1 MKRAA
6 LTLCLLFVACAVF
19 NIAGGQTAQKKSE
32 KELKTE
38 QELMDLERALGE
50 ANVRRDKSFFERI
63 EAEEFIFTDAGGGI
77 TTKQEDVASLD
88 TPPNP
93 DAPRLV
99 SYVPDEMRV
108 YLYDKTA
115 VVFGR
120 VTTTYRNKEGKEGS
134 SQSRFTDVFV
144 WRDNRWQ
151 LVAGHSSRIPPK
163 MQMQPKPP
171 PPVTPPPPATPVPP
185 SN

>member
-1 MKRAA
+1 MKRAT
-6 LTLCLLFVACAVF
+6 LILCLCFLASTV
-19 NIAGGQTAQKKSE
+19 AGGQTAQKKSD

-38 QELMDLERALGE
+38 QELMALERAIGD
-50 ANVRRDKSFFERI
+50 ANVRRDKAFFERI
-63 EAEEFIFTDAGGGI
+63 EADEFIFTDAGGGI
-77 TTKQEDVASLD
+77 TTKQEDVSSLD
-88 TPPNP
+88 TPPAP

-120 VTTTYRNKEGKEGS
+120 VTTTYKNKEGTEGS

-144 WRDNRWQ
+144 WRDERWQ

-163 MQMQPKPP
+163 QTAKPLPP
-171 PPVTPPPPATPVPP
+171 PPTATPPPTTPVPP

>member
-1 MKRAA
+1 MKRAT
-6 LTLCLLFVACAVF
+6 LILCLFFLACAAAAV
-19 NIAGGQTAQKKSE
+19 GQTAQKKSD

-38 QELMDLERALGE
+38 QELMALERAIGD
-50 ANVRRDKSFFERI
+50 ANVRRDKAFFERI
-63 EAEEFIFTDAGGGI
+63 EADEFIFTDAGGGI
-77 TTKQEDVASLD
+77 TTKQEDVSSLD
-88 TPPNP
+88 TPPAP

-120 VTTTYRNKEGKEGS
+120 VTTTYRNKEGKGGS

-144 WRDNRWQ
+144 WRDERWQ
-151 LVAGHSSRIPPK
+151 LVAGHSSRIPQKQPAPPK
-163 MQMQPKPP
+163 PAPPAAPP
-171 PPVTPPPPATPVPP
+171 PPTTPVPP

>member
-1 MKRAA
+1 MKRVT
-6 LTLCLLFVACAVF
+6 LTLCLFILACAVV
-19 NIAGGQTAQKKSE
+19 GGQTAQKKSG
-32 KELKTE
+32 KQLQTE
-38 QELMDLERALGE
+38 QGLMALERAIGD
-50 ANVRRDKSFFERI
+50 ANVRRDKAFFERI

-88 TPPNP
+88 TPPAPN
-93 DAPRLV
+93 APRLI

-144 WRDNRWQ
+144 WRDGRWQ

-163 MQMQPKPP
+163 QPTPPKPTT
-171 PPVTPPPPATPVPP
+171 TPTPTPTPAPL
-185 SN
+185 N

>member
-1 MKRAA
+1 MKRITAA
-6 LTLCLLFVACAVF
+6 LCLLLVASTITAV
-19 NIAGGQTAQKKSE
+19 ASGQTATQKKSSKDIE
-32 KELKTE
+32 TE
-38 QELMDLERALGE
+38 QELMALERAIGD
-50 ANVRRDKSFFERI
+50 ANVRRDKAFFERI
-63 EAEEFIFTDAGGGI
+63 EAEELIFTDASGGI
-77 TTKQEDVASLD
+77 TTKQEDVSSLD

-93 DAPRLV
+93 NGPRLV

-144 WRDNRWQ
+144 WRDGRWQ
-151 LVAGHSSRIPPK
+151 LVAGHSSRLPPK
-163 MQMQPKPP
+163 PATPPQPATAPTQP
-171 PPVTPPPPATPVPP
+171 TPPP
-185 SN
+185 N

>member
-1 MKRAA
+1 MKRA
-6 LTLCLLFVACAVF
+6 TSILCLFFLACTVAAS
-19 NIAGGQTAQKKSE
+19 AQSAQKKSD

-38 QELMDLERALGE
+38 QELMALERAIGD
-50 ANVRRDKSFFERI
+50 ANVRRDKAFFERI
-63 EAEEFIFTDAGGGI
+63 EADEFIFTDAGGGI
-77 TTKQEDVASLD
+77 TTKQEDVSSLD

-144 WRDNRWQ
+144 WRDDRWQ

-163 MQMQPKPP
+163 QPAKPPLPP
-171 PPVTPPPPATPVPP
+171 PPTAPPPPTSPVPP

>member
-1 MKRAA
+1 MKRAT
-6 LTLCLLFVACAVF
+6 LILCLFFLASTV
-19 NIAGGQTAQKKSE
+19 AGGQTAPKKPD

-38 QELMDLERALGE
+38 QELMALERAIGD
-50 ANVRRDKSFFERI
+50 ANVRRDKAFFERI
-63 EAEEFIFTDAGGGI
+63 EADEFIFTDAGGGI
-77 TTKQEDVASLD
+77 TTKQEDVSSLD

-120 VTTTYRNKEGKEGS
+120 VTTTYRDKEGKEGS

-144 WRDNRWQ
+144 WRDDRWQ
-151 LVAGHSSRIPPK
+151 LVAGHSSRIPQKQQAKPL
-163 MQMQPKPP
+163 PP
-171 PPVTPPPPATPVPP
+171 PPTAPPPPTTPVPP

>member
-1 MKRAA
+1 MKRA
-6 LTLCLLFVACAVF
+6 TLILSLFLLACAV
-19 NIAGGQTAQKKSE
+19 AARGQTAPKKSD

-38 QELMDLERALGE
+38 QELMALERALGE
-50 ANVRRDKSFFERI
+50 ANVRRDKAFFERV
-63 EAEEFIFTDAGGGI
+63 EAEEFIFTDANGGI

-88 TPPNP
+88 TPPAP

-108 YLYDKTA
+108 YLYDKAA

-120 VTTTYRNKEGKEGS
+120 VTTAYRDKEDKEVS

-144 WRDNRWQ
+144 WRADRWQ
-151 LVAGHSSRIPPK
+151 LVAGHSSRIPAK
-163 MQMQPKPP
+163 LQMQPKPS
-171 PPVTPPPPATPVPP
+171 PPVMPPPPTTPVPP
-185 SN
+185 LN